1 MTYYKRLSDVPEWIQ
16 PTMFVGCDARADQ
29 NDFGCKIKKQ
39 SPVSL
44 PCVPDRGG
52 SSVDRKVILLSVII
66 IIQIERMFNN

>member
-1 MTYYKRLSDVPEWIQ
+1 
-16 PTMFVGCDARADQ
+16 MFVGCDARADQ
-29 NDFGCKIKKQ
+29 GNFKGKIKNRV
-39 SPVSL
+39 PVSL